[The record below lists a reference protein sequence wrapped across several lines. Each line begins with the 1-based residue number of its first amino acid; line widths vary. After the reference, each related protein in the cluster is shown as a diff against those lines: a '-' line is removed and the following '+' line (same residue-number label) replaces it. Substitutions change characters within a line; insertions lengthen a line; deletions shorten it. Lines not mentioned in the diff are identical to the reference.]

1 MKSHKIHRVYHLRCA
16 AYSVKILVISSNSVS
31 CSNCVD
37 RSNWLCHI
45 PKVVLIGPSRQDS
58 MWRTI
63 LRVYAFLFFQNSYGK
78 RFVLAL
84 FYWLLRALLGK
95 YLLNYRYS
103 YRHYYIKAVD
113 YLIKNTLRKN
123 RVTMIKILAN
133 TFIQN
138 LQ

>member
-1 MKSHKIHRVYHLRCA
+1 
-16 AYSVKILVISSNSVS
+16 
-31 CSNCVD
+31 
-37 RSNWLCHI
+37 
-45 PKVVLIGPSRQDS
+45 

-103 YRHYYIKAVD
+103 YRHYYGKAVV
-113 YLIKNTLRKN
+113 YLIMNCHIKNYDTTISTLAKIS
-123 RVTMIKILAN
+123 IKSFQCYHYFVVLLLQILDEG
-133 TFIQN
+133 IS
-138 LQ
+138 